1 MIGKFIRDINCVK
14 FCGFAGQ
21 NKQRLDHGFHRLA
34 LLGIEFVQE
43 IDHVTSSI
51 ACLGYYRK
59 GREGEKK

>member
-1 MIGKFIRDINCVK
+1 MTGKFIRDINCVK

-43 IDHVTSSI
+43 VDHVK
-51 ACLGYYRK
+51 YRVF
-59 GREGEKK
+59 GGKKK

>member
-43 IDHVTSSI
+43 VDHVKYRV
-51 ACLGYYRK
+51 LGGK
-59 GREGEKK
+59 EKWGK